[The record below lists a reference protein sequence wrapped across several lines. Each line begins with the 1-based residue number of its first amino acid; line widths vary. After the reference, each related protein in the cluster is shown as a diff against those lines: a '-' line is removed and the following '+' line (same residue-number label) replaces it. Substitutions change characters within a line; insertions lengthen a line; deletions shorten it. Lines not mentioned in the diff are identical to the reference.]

1 MFQQTLATQTSG
13 TSAGVPGTVVTVP
26 GSALANAVHS
36 PPALTGQKETAGVVG
51 RTAIADVG
59 HHTSSAFS
67 KSRRVEVG
75 K

>member
-1 MFQQTLATQTSG
+1 M
-13 TSAGVPGTVVTVP
+13 VTVP

-36 PPALTGQKETAGVVG
+36 PPALTEQKETAGVVG